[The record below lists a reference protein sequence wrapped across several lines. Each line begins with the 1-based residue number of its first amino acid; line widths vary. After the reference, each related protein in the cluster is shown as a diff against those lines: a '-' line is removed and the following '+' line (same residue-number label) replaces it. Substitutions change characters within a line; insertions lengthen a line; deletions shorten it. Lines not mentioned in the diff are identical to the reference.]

1 MKKRL
6 IKDLIQRQIDIAARL
21 VAIYSENAL
30 LNSHFLLLVYIQGI
44 DFYKTLS
51 EKLNGELTNDQFR
64 SIFADVLENYVN

>member
-30 LNSHFLLLVYIQGI
+30 LNSHF
-44 DFYKTLS
+44 
-51 EKLNGELTNDQFR
+51 
-64 SIFADVLENYVN
+64 